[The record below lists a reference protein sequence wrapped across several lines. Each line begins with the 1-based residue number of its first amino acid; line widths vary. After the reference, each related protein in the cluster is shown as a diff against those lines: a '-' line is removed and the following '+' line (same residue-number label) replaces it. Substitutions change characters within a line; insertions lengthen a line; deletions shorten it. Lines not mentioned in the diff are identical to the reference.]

1 MRTALQRAPDP
12 WGSRVKSILG
22 VWAHPDDE
30 AFLAGGLM
38 VAAVRRGARV
48 ACIHMTRGEAGLI
61 HGEPCHPATLAPT
74 RERELRTSLDRLGVT
89 EQLFYGYPDG
99 GLDAVSAPEPVARI
113 VDALLDLRPDAV
125 VTFGPD
131 GFTGHRDHRVLS
143 AWVSAAFARW
153 RDPKACLYQVAISL
167 GWTDMFASA
176 PDEFD
181 FFWPGHPIVDGAAD
195 VTLELDGEVLDAK
208 VAALRA
214 HSSQM
219 QPLFEAYGEEFMRV
233 LARTECFR
241 VARAPSTKG

>member
-1 MRTALQRAPDP
+1 MP
-12 WGSRVKSILG
+12 
-22 VWAHPDDE
+22 
-30 AFLAGGLM
+30 
-38 VAAVRRGARV
+38 
-48 ACIHMTRGEAGLI
+48 
-61 HGEPCHPATLAPT
+61 
-74 RERELRTSLDRLGVT
+74 
-89 EQLFYGYPDG
+89 
-99 GLDAVSAPEPVARI
+99 APEPVARI

-125 VTFGPD
+125 VTFGTD

-153 RDPKACLYQVAISL
+153 RDPKACLYQVAISP

-176 PDEFD
+176 LDEFD

-195 VTLELDGEVLDAK
+195 VTLELDGEVLDVK

-233 LARTECFR
+233 SP
-241 VARAPSTKG
+241 APSASVSHEHRSTKG